1 MARTFLE
8 LELVTAQA
16 SRDRKAANRRMWKGN
31 GSKVLERV
39 EKDLLWTGLEV
50 RGWGS
55 GADTFGTSRRSSEM
69 NQECFELAQE
79 DASFRHS
86 ETKCSVFLLP
96 SCISFQEK
104 KKKDLLVKLDL
115 KQQQLWLLE
124 QSAEAPGTR
133 VLRVRRGW
141 GLQGFGNFPSV
152 IGGISLCLMPAS

>member
-1 MARTFLE
+1 MTEKLQTEE
-8 LELVTAQA
+8 L
-16 SRDRKAANRRMWKGN
+16 WKGN
-31 GSKVLERV
+31 GSKVLERE

-79 DASFRHS
+79 DAFFRHS

-104 KKKDLLVKLDL
+104 KKRPIGEVGSGAATALVAGAK
-115 KQQQLWLLE
+115 
-124 QSAEAPGTR
+124 
-133 VLRVRRGW
+133 
-141 GLQGFGNFPSV
+141 
-152 IGGISLCLMPAS
+152 C